1 MVNLIQDNRS
11 LIKLTLLFF
20 IIISCKTLKY
30 KREPFSIGFSS
41 LYENDRCTLILNDSL
56 YFDNTKIKTN
66 QSLGIDL
73 VNGVTV
79 VDASELRLSLKFF
92 TEIEK
97 ELNINRSISLDTV
110 LFKKNGYN
118 ILIFAGAEK
127 IKIIQQFKAFTL
139 D

>member
-1 MVNLIQDNRS
+1 MVNLIQENKG
-11 LIKLTLLFF
+11 LIKLTLLFLIF
-20 IIISCKTLKY
+20 ISCKTLKY

-41 LYENDRCTLILNDSL
+41 LYEDDRCTLILNDSL

-79 VDASELRLSLKFF
+79 VDASELRLSLMFF

-127 IKIIQQFKAFTL
+127 IKITQQFKAFIL